1 MRCKENKDCSYRRA
15 GILRT
20 GLFVLFFLFSSSPV
34 FAYEIETHA
43 QITEQ
48 ATSQAAHFLS
58 FVNQFQLDG
67 GLQIETIKNG
77 SRSEDDDIRALH
89 HFYDPTNDLGL
100 TVPLFPDGQ
109 PSLAW
114 GFNGGQ
120 ALRPNAFSWT
130 KAREYLYAALTSAA
144 PEQRNQNLHGMFRSL
159 GQVMH
164 LVQDLAQPAHVRNDL
179 HLFHPAI
186 GGNMDLYEKYVDL
199 KYNPSWA
206 TGYPTVRLN
215 RFSDYWTAPQGLA
228 FFTNRNFISQDTNFD
243 SCDLNGNLFYDLP
256 QIQGIIT
263 KTETITDQ
271 FRNRVDVQVDYGINV
286 ISDSYTGEV
295 LNNDRLT
302 AFSVFNFEAQELI
315 GRCVPSTN
323 DFTRESAANL
333 LVRRA
338 VGYSAGLLD
347 YFFRGQIDLI
357 KDPNAAGQY
366 LIHNRTAEPL
376 SGAFLLY
383 YDDMSDQRHLIT
395 SWNLSIDS
403 NGQSTPV
410 TFIAPTFPE
419 PKVRGKY
426 LLLFQGRMGEE
437 SGAVTGRLA
446 FDAVLPDLRGGVAD
460 ISIEGEDTSIME
472 IIIHNSGAG
481 VAGATT
487 HEVYVA
493 FDGVRKVEAVSSPSL
508 TPGGSISTRL
518 TFHDVDNFC
527 VAECVGIVVVDAA
540 NAVQESDEENNCTL
554 CELVCETIDEEFLG
568 EFRRWCSN

>member
-1 MRCKENKDCSYRRA
+1 MRYKDNKGRSYCQA
-15 GILRT
+15 GIRHM
-20 GLFVLFFLFSSSPV
+20 GLFVLFVLLSSSPTV
-34 FAYEIETHA
+34 AYEIETHA
-43 QITEQ
+43 KITEQ
-48 ATSQAAHFLS
+48 AASQAAHFLS
-58 FVNQFQLDG
+58 FINHFQTDG
-67 GLQIETIKNG
+67 KSQIETMKNG
-77 SRSEDDDIRALH
+77 SQSEDNGLRPAH
-89 HFYDPTNDLGL
+89 HFYDPINGQGLNNGGIPLGK
-100 TVPLFPDGQ
+100 
-109 PSLAW
+109 PSLEW
-114 GFNGGQ
+114 GYRDDTLFIGN
-120 ALRPNAFSWT
+120 NFSWT
-130 KAREYLYAALTSAA
+130 KAREYLYAALTATT
-144 PEQRNQNLHGMFRSL
+144 PELRNQNLHDMFRSV

-199 KYNPSWA
+199 KYNPSWV

-286 ISDSYTGEV
+286 ISDPYTGEV

-366 LIHNRTAEPL
+366 LIYNRTAEPL

-383 YDDMSDQRHLIT
+383 YDDMSDQRRLIT

-410 TFIAPTFPE
+410 TFIAPIFPE

-437 SGAVTGRLA
+437 SGAVAGRLA
-446 FDAVLPDLRGGVAD
+446 FDPVLPDLRGGVAD

-527 VAECVGIVVVDAA
+527 VGECVGIVVVDAA
-540 NAVQESDEENNCTL
+540 NAVRESDEENNCTL